1 MSAAVTEPA
10 VAARPLVDSHCH
22 LDYLERDGDIEPV
35 VARALTAGVGTMVTI
50 CTKLSEFERIAG
62 IAERFPRV
70 FCSVGVHPHE
80 AGKEG
85 QQTPDRL
92 IELAGRDK
100 VVGIGETGLDY
111 YYEHAPRAAQQASFR
126 AHIAASRATG
136 LPLIVH
142 ARDADDDTV
151 AMLQEEYAKGAFPG
165 VIHCF
170 TAGPELARAALEIG
184 FYISL
189 AGIVTFKKADAL
201 RATVRDVPLDRILVE
216 TDSPY
221 LAPVPRRGKTN
232 EPANVVYTAQAL
244 AELLQVSSA
253 ELAERTTEN
262 FFRLFARA
270 TRP

>member
-1 MSAAVTEPA
+1 VTAAPETA

-22 LDYLERDGDIEPV
+22 LDYLERDGDIVPV
-35 VARALTAGVGTMVTI
+35 VERALAAGVGTLVTI
-50 CTKLSEFERIAG
+50 CTKLSEFDRIEA
-62 IAERFPRV
+62 IARRFPRV

-92 IELAGRDK
+92 IELAGHDK

-111 YYEHAPRAAQQASFR
+111 YYEHSPRAAQQVSFR
-126 AHIAASRATG
+126 SHIAASRETG

-151 AMLQEEYAKGAFPG
+151 AVLREEYAKGSFPG

-170 TAGPELARAALEIG
+170 TAGPALAKAALEIG

-189 AGIVTFKKADAL
+189 AGIVTFKSAEDL
-201 RATVRDVPLDRILVE
+201 RRTVADVPLDRLLVE

-221 LAPVPRRGKTN
+221 LAPVPKRGKTN
-232 EPANVVYTAQAL
+232 EPANVVYTADAL
-244 AELLQVSSA
+244 ARLCGVEMA
-253 ELAERTTEN
+253 EFADMTTDN
-262 FFRLFARA
+262 FFRLFSRAR
-270 TRP
+270 RP

>member
-1 MSAAVTEPA
+1 MTAAAQSA
-10 VAARPLVDSHCH
+10 VAAQPLVDSHCH
-22 LDYLERDGDIEPV
+22 LDYLERDGDLVPV
-35 VARALTAGVGTMVTI
+35 VERALAAGVGTLVTI
-50 CTKLSEFERIAG
+50 CTKLSEFDRIEA
-62 IAERFPRV
+62 IAHRFPRV
-70 FCSVGVHPHE
+70 YCSVGVHPHE

-92 IELAGRDK
+92 IALAGRDK

-111 YYEHAPRAAQQASFR
+111 YYEHAPRDAQQASFR
-126 AHIAASRATG
+126 AHIAAARATG

-151 AMLQEEYAKGAFPG
+151 AVLQEEYARGAFPG

-170 TAGPELARAALEIG
+170 TAGPELARAALAIG

-189 AGIVTFKKADAL
+189 AGIVTFKSAEAL
-201 RATVRDVPLDRILVE
+201 RETVRAVPLDRILVE

-232 EPANVVYTAQAL
+232 EPANVVYTAAAL
-244 AELLQVSSA
+244 AELRGLPAA
-253 ELAERTTEN
+253 EFADLTTEN
-262 FFRLFARA
+262 FFRLFSRA
-270 TRP
+270 QRP